1 MREEL
6 FQRFGPSIQRHEL
19 RQLSRVQLRQRLL
32 DLGSA
37 ETEGDGTLF
46 NTLVDTVLLWNALNR
61 LQDNEDWGPSQEE
74 TLEVLRDA
82 GLSVDLLRRVL
93 LVIGIP
99 WKECQSLNRSRAA
112 SLLNEKLARLRPG
125 PVQEEEEEVSL
136 EVDCC
141 HERHLRELADLR
153 DGTLE
158 DHRLSIEPSARKVI
172 VEISD
177 EHLGREWHCSDDRDL
192 LEGVPHPAAIGMSRD
207 AKFDS
212 LDADLTECLGT
223 LVERLTPTTPPA
235 PPRDAKFDA
244 LDAQLAECMQDSE
257 TSPLATGAW
266 ASGNSCLTQ
275 VDIQHENA
283 AEDLDCDTPMLEIA
297 VDAFIKTSA
306 RRQSPRSF
314 TPR

>member
-125 PVQEEEEEVSL
+125 PVQEEEEVSL

-244 LDAQLAECMQDSE
+244 LDAQLAECMQVSE